1 MKRNYMKKYLY
12 GGMLLILNIYPVCA
26 QSDLNQI
33 LESIAFNN
41 KTLKAGSYLME
52 AQKLEAKTGKYLAN
66 PTIEF
71 NQLWGDKNTE
81 GNINEMAVVQS
92 FDFPSVYAHKNK
104 LARLKSATYDLQYA
118 TGRQQI
124 LLTAQQTCL
133 EIIYLR
139 KQQKLLNERVE
150 NVQRLSGLYQKR
162 LEEGDANQLDINKI
176 LLELLNI
183 QNSSRLNK
191 TALKAKLEQLQTLN
205 GGLPLEF
212 QDTTYPNWLLPA
224 YPQLEAEYLAIDPN
238 LKNLTGQAEIAGREI
253 RLSRAQSLPKFDL
266 GYRRNGGS
274 DETLNGFVIGLS
286 IPLFE
291 NKNTVRKAK
300 AQFEYSSALLEDNTQ
315 NLKSGLQQLYEK
327 ALALDISCKEYA
339 TILSGQH
346 SVELLNKA
354 LAAGQISMI
363 DYFAEITTL
372 YDSQENYLTVERD
385 YYDTISQLLQYKL

>member
-12 GGMLLILNIYPVCA
+12 GGMLLVLNIYPVCA

-33 LESIAFNN
+33 LESIALNN
-41 KTLKAGSYLME
+41 KTLKAGSHLME
-52 AQKLEAKTGKYLAN
+52 AQKLEANTGKYLAN

-71 NQLWGDKNTE
+71 NQLWGDKNTK

-176 LLELLNI
+176 RLELLNI

-205 GGLPLEF
+205 GGLPFEF

-238 LKNLTGQAEIAGREI
+238 LKSLTGQAEIAGREI

-300 AQFEYSSALLEDNTQ
+300 AQFEYSSVLLEDNTQ